1 MGYLVAKSLTHQL
14 QLTNTT
20 QCAISL
26 KEYASGDCLPWI
38 NADGWLLFVSFG
50 AYQRICRRVR
60 DPSHDELEGAVRLRV
75 CLEMLWVGLLQTRTS
90 IDDSIKLFRDF
101 DCVSPACRMFI
112 RDRFRQACLIASG
125 GAGQSGPVNSSQ
137 ALPPSRN
144 AHAFLEFARSIETSR
159 RDCIRAW
166 RDTIRTRTGLYR
178 RSSGVTGSPDLRK
191 KRKRD
196 EDAVED
202 HSKEPTDSRKR
213 PRVL

>member
-125 GAGQSGPVNSSQ
+125 GVGPQGMRMHFSSLPAQLKLVEEIASVHGETLSVQEQGSIGGAAGLQV
-137 ALPPSRN
+137 AL
-144 AHAFLEFARSIETSR
+144 T
-159 RDCIRAW
+159 
-166 RDTIRTRTGLYR
+166 
-178 RSSGVTGSPDLRK
+178 
-191 KRKRD
+191 
-196 EDAVED
+196 
-202 HSKEPTDSRKR
+202 
-213 PRVL
+213 